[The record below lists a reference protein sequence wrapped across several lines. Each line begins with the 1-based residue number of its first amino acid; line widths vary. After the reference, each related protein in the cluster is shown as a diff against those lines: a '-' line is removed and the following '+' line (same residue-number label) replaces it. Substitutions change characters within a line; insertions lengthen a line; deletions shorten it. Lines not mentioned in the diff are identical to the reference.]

1 MGGSRHGVM
10 PSDAGRRASQVIA
23 QVKRAHEYDMAKPS
37 IMKFRGTLLP
47 LVMGRWELWLF
58 VSVHTL
64 LVVLHRLRSDLE
76 YGSVIPALP
85 LFEVA
90 PEAVENDE

>member
-1 MGGSRHGVM
+1 M

-47 LVMGRWELWLF
+47 LVMGRWELWFF
-58 VSVHTL
+58 VGVHTL
-64 LVVLHRLRSDLE
+64 LVVLYRLRNDLGAKE
-76 YGSVIPALP
+76 VLIPLQRQP
-85 LFEVA
+85 LVVD
-90 PEAVENDE
+90 P